1 MADDFDEDADR
12 DLSAYRMISWRGNGA
27 RLKNYT
33 TATKMGAPGIIKIEI
48 ETFDTYTMDDLIR
61 DLKQIEDRQKKAAQ
75 AKKTTSK
82 VVKKIQKPTPLLQLT
97 YRGGE

>member
-1 MADDFDEDADR
+1 
-12 DLSAYRMISWRGNGA
+12 
-27 RLKNYT
+27 
-33 TATKMGAPGIIKIEI
+33 
-48 ETFDTYTMDDLIR
+48 MDDLVR

-82 VVKKIQKPTPLLQLT
+82 VVKKIDKPTPLLQLT